1 MKQKST
7 KKGTPALRRDARLA
21 RIAGAVAS
29 GRTVT
34 DIAEA
39 EGISRAM
46 ASREAN
52 SLECRQ
58 LLIDFTNHERE
69 LMLGLFYRGLRVT
82 EEAFEAKREYPAK
95 DGSVVYGGPDHYAR
109 LAATKHLR
117 DFLTAGRP
125 TPKPEDPRD
134 DIRRLAEAAMAKADA
149 TGGRT

>member
-1 MKQKST
+1 MAISLCEADINEKT
-7 KKGTPALRRDARLA
+7 TRHRARTSARGALA

-34 DIAEA
+34 EIAEA

-58 LLIDFTNHERE
+58 LLMDFVNHEHE
-69 LMLGLFYRGLRVT
+69 TMLGLFYRGLRVI

-95 DGSVVYGGPDHYAR
+95 DGGVSYGGPAI
-109 LAATKHLR
+109 
-117 DFLTAGRP
+117 
-125 TPKPEDPRD
+125 TPGWPRQS
-134 DIRRLAEAAMAKADA
+134 
-149 TGGRT
+149 TSVTS